1 MECERSVD
9 DDVCMDCPGI
19 DCPGIESR
27 AKVIFGFPI
36 MPGRMAIG
44 VARKLFRR
52 FGRA

>member
-9 DDVCMDCPGI
+9 DDVWVDCI
-19 DCPGIESR
+19 GIESR

-36 MPGRMAIG
+36 MPGRMAMG